1 MAKSPTPD
9 HKARALEERGVLNL
23 EPERIK
29 DERFGPDEFF
39 DPQDMVQVKYE
50 MVRRVHSDG
59 ATVTE
64 ATAAFGFSRPTFYH
78 AQRALA
84 EDGIPGLLPKR
95 PGPRGAHKLTAEV
108 MRFVEELHG
117 EDSAL
122 RAPELSRRIRERF
135 GVSVHPRSIERALV
149 RREKK
154 RQESR

>member
-1 MAKSPTPD
+1 MAKSPSPD
-9 HKARALEERGVLNL
+9 QKARTLKERGVLNL
-23 EPERIK
+23 EPERIR
-29 DERFGPDEFF
+29 DERFRGDEFF
-39 DPQDMVQVKYE
+39 DPRDLVQVKYE
-50 MVRRVHSDG
+50 MVRRVHSEG

-78 AQRALA
+78 AQRVLA

-95 PGPRGAHKLTAEV
+95 PGPRGAHKLTDEV

-117 EDSAL
+117 EDGTL
-122 RAPELSRRIRERF
+122 GAPELSRRIRERF

-154 RQESR
+154 RREST